1 MFQVMYRTKEI
12 KWRVS
17 GSFTERDHAIAAAKE
32 LFRDYLNQSTRVE
45 VRIEKA

>member
-17 GSFTERDHAIAAAKE
+17 GSFTEKCDAIEAAKE
-32 LFRDYLNQSTRVE
+32 LFRDFLNASTRVE